1 MAGKKRRK
9 NRPAPAQQAVPVR
22 RGNEQVRYV
31 QPGRPAS
38 YPGAGQAYEQPVPQ
52 EGKKRKPRHF
62 YDYSL
67 LFIIIF
73 LTVFGLVM
81 IYSASSYTA
90 QLSSKYNGNSAYF
103 MQRQAMIAAI
113 GFFIMLVISKLD
125 YHLLA
130 KVAVPSY
137 ALSYALM
144 IAVSLVGRAVNGKR
158 RWLGVGPFS
167 FQPTEFAKIA
177 LIIMLASYITVKGD
191 KINQWKYMR
200 NVTL

>member
-1 MAGKKRRK
+1 
-9 NRPAPAQQAVPVR
+9 
-22 RGNEQVRYV
+22 
-31 QPGRPAS
+31 
-38 YPGAGQAYEQPVPQ
+38 
-52 EGKKRKPRHF
+52 
-62 YDYSL
+62 
-67 LFIIIF
+67 
-73 LTVFGLVM
+73 M

-144 IAVSLVGRAVNGKR
+144 IAVSRGGKSCKR
-158 RWLGVGPFS
+158 KEKMAGCGTFQFPAYRVCKDRPDHYAGVLYHR
-167 FQPTEFAKIA
+167 E
-177 LIIMLASYITVKGD
+177 
-191 KINQWKYMR
+191 R
-200 NVTL
+200 